1 MISHVEG
8 GGLAPQTVNALR
20 LNLALDAL
28 KKNALCFPGIFNKK
42 RETSHPKTMKNLS
55 QHTLLTAFIAAG
67 TLAPAVAQTTETAAA
82 QNPATTAPATSGV
95 PFEGMDLSWVNGQNR
110 QQDFPL
116 QFKDK
121 DGETVLTG
129 TTFLDGNFNYNFA
142 RPLDHTQTISAVT
155 GRTNEFSLALA
166 SVGIESNYKNI
177 IGRLWLQTGAMLNV
191 VQETDGSVL
200 RGRNTGST
208 IGANGVNA
216 GSGITGNNL
225 KFIREAAA
233 GYHFNVKHGLNL
245 ELGIF
250 MSYIGLESYVT
261 QENWNY
267 QRSLA
272 CDFTP
277 FYFQGARA
285 QFYPSKKFK
294 TELWVMNG
302 WQTYSTFNRQPAL
315 GNSNYYRPNE
325 NLQLVANFYYGNDS
339 RPGTADSISGRAA
352 YPSVVRFHH
361 DNSIV
366 ARYYHKDK
374 KGPLHGITQAAFSLN
389 THYGFQ
395 SGTDAAGNDVKIK
408 DNYMFASSLANRLW
422 FAKNKLAFATRV
434 GFVKNP
440 SRYLSFNPS
449 VVGFTD
455 TDASKLTVQEFT
467 GTFDIMPSD
476 FVTFRFEYLHR
487 SANVP
492 YFAGHGGTTS
502 PTGYADQVLPKNY
515 VPDLRD
521 TEDRV
526 IFAVNFRL

>member
-1 MISHVEG
+1 
-8 GGLAPQTVNALR
+8 
-20 LNLALDAL
+20 
-28 KKNALCFPGIFNKK
+28 
-42 RETSHPKTMKNLS
+42 MKNLAFS
-55 QHTLLTAFIAAG
+55 AALCRPLLTTLVAAAAI
-67 TLAPAVAQTTETAAA
+67 APARAQTTETATA
-82 QNPATTAPATSGV
+82 QNPATKADTATAKV
-95 PFEGMDLSWVNGQNR
+95 PFDGMDLSWVNGQNR
-110 QQDFPL
+110 QQNFPL

-129 TTFLDGNFNYNFA
+129 TTFLDGYFNYNFA

-155 GRTNEFSLALA
+155 GRAQEFSLALA
-166 SVGIESNYKNI
+166 SIGIESNYKNI
-177 IGRLWLQTGAMLNV
+177 IGRLWLQTGSMLNV

-200 RGRNTGST
+200 RGRNTGTT

-216 GSGITGNNL
+216 GNGITGNNL

-233 GYHFNVKHGLNL
+233 GYHFNAAYGLNV

-261 QENWNY
+261 QENWSY
-267 QRSLA
+267 QRSLV

-277 FYFQGARA
+277 FYFQGARV
-285 QFYPSKKFK
+285 QFYPTKKFK

-302 WQTYSTFNRQPAL
+302 WQTYNTFNRQPAL
-315 GNSNYYRPNE
+315 GNSNYYRPSE

-339 RPGTADSISGRAA
+339 RPTFGDSASAAASGRAA

-361 DNSIV
+361 DNSVV

-395 SGTDAAGNDVKIK
+395 SGTDAAGHDVKAK
-408 DNYMFASSLANRLW
+408 DNYMFGSSFANRLW
-422 FAKNKLAFATRV
+422 FAKNKLAFTTRV

-449 VVGFTD
+449 SVGFTD
-455 TDASKLTVQEFT
+455 PDASKLTAKEVT
-467 GTFDIMPSD
+467 GTFDIMPND
-476 FVTFRFEYLHR
+476 YVTFRFEYLHR

-492 YFAGHGGTTS
+492 YYAGPGGTTS
-502 PTGYADQVLPKNY
+502 PTGYADQPLTNY

-521 TEDRV
+521 FEDRL

>member
-1 MISHVEG
+1 MKHFSWSP
-8 GGLAPQTVNALR
+8 AARRNAL
-20 LNLALDAL
+20 LA
-28 KKNALCFPGIFNKK
+28 
-42 RETSHPKTMKNLS
+42 
-55 QHTLLTAFIAAG
+55 TLLTAGAAVP
-67 TLAPAVAQTTETAAA
+67 TLAQTTETATA
-82 QNPATTAPATSGV
+82 QNPAARAKADSAATTTASDAKI

-110 QQDFPL
+110 QQNFPL
-116 QFKDK
+116 QVKDK
-121 DGETVLTG
+121 DGETVLTA
-129 TTFLDGNFNYNFA
+129 TSLLDGYYNYNFA

-155 GRTNEFSLALA
+155 GRANEFSLALA
-166 SVGIESNYKNI
+166 SIGIESNYKNI
-177 IGRLWLQTGAMLNV
+177 IGRLWLQTGSMLNV
-191 VQETDGSVL
+191 IQETDGSVL
-200 RGRNTGST
+200 RGRNNGST

-216 GSGITGNNL
+216 GSGITTNNL
-225 KFIREAAA
+225 KYIREAAA
-233 GYHFNVKHGLNL
+233 GYHFNVGYGLNL
-245 ELGIF
+245 EMGIF

-261 QENWNY
+261 QENWSY
-267 QRSLA
+267 QRSLV

-302 WQTYSTFNRQPAL
+302 WQTYNTFNKRPSI

-339 RPGTADSISGRAA
+339 RPGTDSAAIGRAA
-352 YPSVVRFHH
+352 YPSINRFHH

-374 KGPLHGITQAAFSLN
+374 TKVLRGITQAAFSLN

-395 SGTDAAGNDVKIK
+395 RGTDAAGNAVKAR
-408 DNYMFASSLANRLW
+408 DNYMVGTSFANRIW
-422 FAKNKLAFATRV
+422 FAKNKLALTTRV

-455 TDASKLTVQEFT
+455 TDASKLTAKEAT
-467 GTFDIMPSD
+467 LTFDMMPSD
-476 FVTFRFEYLHR
+476 YVTFRVEYLHR

-492 YFAGHGGTTS
+492 YFAGPGGTTS
-502 PTGYADQVLPKNY
+502 PSGYADQPLRASY

-521 TEDRV
+521 YENRL